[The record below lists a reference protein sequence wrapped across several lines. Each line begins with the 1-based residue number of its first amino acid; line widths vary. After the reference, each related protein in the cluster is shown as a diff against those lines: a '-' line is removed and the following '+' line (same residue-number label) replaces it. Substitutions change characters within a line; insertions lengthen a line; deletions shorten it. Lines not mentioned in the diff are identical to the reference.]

1 LVKPQDVKVVLAGVA
16 VNPEGHLLAWRHLK
30 AHWHYLQSMFGNS
43 TYTMGTFI
51 SAVTSHFTTEY
62 DYQEVQTL
70 FSIFTIWF
78 LLLPYFWYTPL
89 NFIFLCWA
97 EFICSPQYTYPGMLS
112 CVPVHSHI

>member
-1 LVKPQDVKVVLAGVA
+1 LGVTADIIHWYTAATDDDGDDDLTYRYLLTTLDRNLVKPQDVKVVLAGVA

-70 FSIFTIWF
+70 FSIFTI
-78 LLLPYFWYTPL
+78 
-89 NFIFLCWA
+89 
-97 EFICSPQYTYPGMLS
+97 
-112 CVPVHSHI
+112 